1 MDVKFLNPFLD
12 SAAEVLKKEIQ
23 LDITRGQITVQ
34 SSALTTDDVTVLINL
49 VGQIQGVV
57 LYELSEATALG
68 FVSRMMGQKFNEFDN
83 LAQSGI
89 AELGNVISGKATVE
103 LSKAGLDSTIS
114 PPTMI
119 IGKGTKISTINFPRI
134 VVSIQSELGNVTVH
148 LAIKES
154 PPDGKNVNFVPLIQE
169 AVSAKV

>member
-12 SAAEVLKKEIQ
+12 SAAEVLKKEVE
-23 LDITRGQITVQ
+23 LDIIRGTVNIQ
-34 SSALTTDDVTVLINL
+34 KSAFTTNDITVLINL

-57 LYELSEATALG
+57 LYELSQETAIN
-68 FVSRMMGQKFNEFDN
+68 FVSRMLGQKFTEFDN

-119 IGKGTKISTINFPRI
+119 IGKGTQISTIDFPRI
-134 VVSIQSELGNVTVH
+134 IVPIQTEMGEVTVH
-148 LAIKES
+148 LALKES
-154 PPDGKNVNFVPLIQE
+154 PPDGKDVNFVPLIKE
-169 AVSAKV
+169 AVGQKS

>member
-12 SAAEVLKKEIQ
+12 SAAEVLKKEVQ
-23 LDITRGQITVQ
+23 LDIVRGAVSVQ
-34 SSALTTDDVTVLINL
+34 KTAFTTNDVTVLINL

-57 LYELSEATALG
+57 LYELSSDAAIK
-68 FVSRMMGQKFNEFDN
+68 FVSRMLGQSFTEFDN

-103 LSKAGLDSTIS
+103 LSKVGLDSTIS

-119 IGKGTKISTINFPRI
+119 IGKGTQISTIDFPRI
-134 VVSIQSELGNVTVH
+134 VVPIQTEMGDVTVH
-148 LAIKES
+148 LALKES
-154 PPDGKNVNFVPLIQE
+154 PSDGKNINFVPLIQE
-169 AVSAKV
+169 AVGQQS